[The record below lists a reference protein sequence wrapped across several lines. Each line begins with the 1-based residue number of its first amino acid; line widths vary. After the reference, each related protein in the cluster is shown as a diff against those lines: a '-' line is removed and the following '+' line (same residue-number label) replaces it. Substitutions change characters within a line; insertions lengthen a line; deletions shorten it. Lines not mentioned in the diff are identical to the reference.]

1 MASLIHVKEYH
12 FPYFKSTA
20 DIHFVRQMKTRFNH
34 TICMIGVV
42 QMVDFGDRL
51 KELRKRSK
59 LSQEQLAQQLGITKG
74 MISSYE
80 TSMRMPSYQVLL
92 KIALLFNVST
102 DYLLGKSKNDMIN
115 ISDLSE
121 AQKALICEI
130 INQFRIGNK

>member
-1 MASLIHVKEYH
+1 
-12 FPYFKSTA
+12 
-20 DIHFVRQMKTRFNH
+20 MKTCFDH

-80 TSMRMPSYQVLL
+80 TSMRMPSYHILL

-121 AQKALICEI
+121 KQKAIICEI
-130 INQFRIGNK
+130 INQFRTGNK

>member
-1 MASLIHVKEYH
+1 
-12 FPYFKSTA
+12 
-20 DIHFVRQMKTRFNH
+20 
-34 TICMIGVV
+34 
-42 QMVDFGDRL
+42 
-51 KELRKRSK
+51 
-59 LSQEQLAQQLGITKG
+59 

-80 TSMRMPSYQVLL
+80 TSMRMPSYQILL

-121 AQKALICEI
+121 VQKALICEI

>member
-1 MASLIHVKEYH
+1 
-12 FPYFKSTA
+12 
-20 DIHFVRQMKTRFNH
+20 MKTFFNH

-80 TSMRMPSYQVLL
+80 TSMRMPSYHILL
-92 KIALLFNVST
+92 KISFLFNVST
-102 DYLLGKSKNDMIN
+102 DYLLGKNADDMLN

-121 AQKALICEI
+121 KQKAIICEI
-130 INQFRIGNK
+130 INQFRAGNK